1 MQNLLQWRPMTAGD
15 LDGVVAVARVAFP
28 DHPEGR
34 ACFVERLAL
43 APDTCFVLAGEGRG
57 AGYLIAYPWPLEA
70 IPPLDTLLGALPSN
84 RDSWYL
90 HDLALLPE
98 ARGGGNARAGLDLL
112 FAGIDAPIALVSVN
126 ESAAF
131 WQAQGFAPMG
141 SPALQA
147 KLSSYGPHARYM
159 VRSVPKPV

>member
-1 MQNLLQWRPMTAGD
+1 MRWRAMISGD
-15 LDGVVAVARVAFP
+15 LGGVVAVARIAFP

-34 ACFVERLAL
+34 ACFAERLAL
-43 APDTCFVLAGEGRG
+43 APETCFVLADDGHV

-70 IPPLDTLLGALPSN
+70 IPPLDTLLGGLPES

-98 ARGGGNARAGLDLL
+98 ARGGGNARAGLAQL
-112 FAGIDAPIALVSVN
+112 FAQIDAPIALVSVN

-131 WQAQGFAPMG
+131 WQAQGFAPQE
-141 SPALQA
+141 SPALKA
-147 KLSSYGPHARYM
+147 KLSSYGPDARYM
-159 VRSVPKPV
+159 VRPVTKPV